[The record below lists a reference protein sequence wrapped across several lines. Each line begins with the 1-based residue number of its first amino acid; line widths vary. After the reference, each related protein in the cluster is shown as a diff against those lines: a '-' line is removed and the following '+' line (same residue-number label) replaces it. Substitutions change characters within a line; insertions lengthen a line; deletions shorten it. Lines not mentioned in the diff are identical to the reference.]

1 MTKTYRNIDNEH
13 FYHLNQVSG
22 YRLIKIPVGET
33 VQTTDSYN
41 PMRQSWEIG
50 FSDILNPYAAANSYW
65 RLAKE
70 QIFEDER
77 IKINAGLP
85 SRMKA
90 IWLTDRE
97 HLEYWHKTLSKNIL
111 LGDDSSVGRG
121 ISILSVEA
129 TGKVFEGEAHWYELL
144 QNPVPLFKVRDYAKR
159 YWKSE
164 VFRPGKMEFLLE
176 GEMKAIEEL
185 SFDKVVRQG

>member
-1 MTKTYRNIDNEH
+1 MTKTYRNIYNEH

-70 QIFEDER
+70 QIFEDVEQDMEQTGEDGNEKDDEKKQNSFFSGFDSWLGE
-77 IKINAGLP
+77 KIGKWGNNFNQEGWRKCVSFAPQLFVGLYFH
-85 SRMKA
+85 SYM
-90 IWLTDRE
+90 
-97 HLEYWHKTLSKNIL
+97 
-111 LGDDSSVGRG
+111 
-121 ISILSVEA
+121 
-129 TGKVFEGEAHWYELL
+129 
-144 QNPVPLFKVRDYAKR
+144 
-159 YWKSE
+159 
-164 VFRPGKMEFLLE
+164 
-176 GEMKAIEEL
+176 
-185 SFDKVVRQG
+185 